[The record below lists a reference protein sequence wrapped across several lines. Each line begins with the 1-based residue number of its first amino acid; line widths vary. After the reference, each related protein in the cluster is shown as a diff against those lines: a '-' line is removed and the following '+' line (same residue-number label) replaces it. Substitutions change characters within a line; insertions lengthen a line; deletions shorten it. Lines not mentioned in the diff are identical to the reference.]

1 MHPWQEVVLIILC
14 CLSTLAA
21 GYCLIYL
28 FPLKGF
34 WQRVNSLGGGLKG
47 IEAHVRG
54 VRDEIEARL
63 TQIEESSRA
72 ESEEA
77 KQAIEKSLERVARD
91 GREARRELERIR
103 KDLQSLQAELRETAA
118 DARRMSEGVGSVTR
132 ELEQLRSD
140 SATLDAELRASVRQL
155 VADSYNS
162 VESTVLSA
170 LEAVQE
176 EMLYG
181 TAPTPTPPE
190 PARPRAEPARP
201 GSDFDPGDTDSKII
215 AMEPLFAGLQKP
227 ENPAEPGAPDD
238 EAADEPEDGPGLMDE
253 AGEGEPDA

>member
-1 MHPWQEVVLIILC
+1 MQVWQEVVLIILC

-28 FPLKGF
+28 FPLKG
-34 WQRVNSLGGGLKG
+34 WWRRVNSLGGGLKG
-47 IEAHVRG
+47 IEAHVNG
-54 VRDEIEARL
+54 VRDEIESRISQL
-63 TQIEESSRA
+63 EESART
-72 ESEEA
+72 ESEDT

-103 KDLQSLQAELRETAA
+103 KDLQSLQAELRGTAA
-118 DARRMSEGVGSVTR
+118 DARRMSEGVGGLTH

-140 SATLDAELRASVRQL
+140 SATLDAELRASVRRL

-176 EMLYG
+176 EILYG
-181 TAPTPTPPE
+181 AAPTSAAPE
-190 PARPRAEPARP
+190 PARPRAEPPRP
-201 GSDFDPGDTDSKII
+201 ASDFDPGDTDSKII
-215 AMEPLFAGLQKP
+215 AMEPLFADLQKP
-227 ENPAEPGAPDD
+227 EDPVEPAGEDD
-238 EAADEPEDGPGLMDE
+238 EAPDGPEDGPGLIE
-253 AGEGEPDA
+253 NEGEGEPDA